1 MDTINNEFENNVID
15 TASLPKFEEA
25 ALTVLQPDYRKIMFF
40 NVALIYIIVAIA
52 GGAALYFIEQARDY
66 IIPAIIIYTVFLF
79 ISIVLTNLSF
89 KNRGF
94 AFRNHDV
101 IYKSGVIATTTT
113 IIPYNRVQ
121 HVALHEG
128 ILSRKFGLA
137 SVEVFTAGG
146 DSSDIKIS
154 GIEKQHAENIKQL
167 LVGKIL
173 KQENTN
179 EE

>member
-1 MDTINNEFENNVID
+1 MDTINNNFTNNVID

-25 ALTVLQPDYRKIMFF
+25 VLTTFHPAYKKIMYF
-40 NVALIYIIVAIA
+40 NVGIVYLILAIA
-52 GGAALYFIEQARDY
+52 IGAIYYLNEQVHSY
-66 IIPAIIIYTVFLF
+66 IVSAVIVYLLLLIITIVF
-79 ISIVLTNLSF
+79 VNLSF
-89 KNRGF
+89 KNRGY
-94 AFRNHDV
+94 AFRTHDV
-101 IYKSGVIATTTT
+101 IYKNGVLATTTT

-137 SVEVFTAGG
+137 AVEVFTAGG
-146 DSSDIKIS
+146 DSSDVKIA
-154 GIEKQHAENIKQL
+154 GIEKEQAESIKQL

-173 KQENTN
+173 KQNTPN